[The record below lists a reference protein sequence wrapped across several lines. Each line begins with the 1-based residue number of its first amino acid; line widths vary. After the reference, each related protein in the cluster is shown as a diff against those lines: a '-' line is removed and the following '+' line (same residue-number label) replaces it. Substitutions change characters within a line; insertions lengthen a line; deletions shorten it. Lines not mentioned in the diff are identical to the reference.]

1 MMKRIISLAA
11 SVAVLLSL
19 SACRTGNVGMTDR
32 NNGITNGGTNI
43 GRTFTI
49 NNNNNNN
56 ATANY
61 KDGVYTAFGNANTNG
76 NDRATVTIRNGLIS
90 DIDLASVSQQE
101 SLNYGNATGART
113 NNQDIT
119 NNQNR
124 YSNGNNT
131 GTGTITGTGAGTS
144 TGTNNTTGLG
154 GVGTGTG
161 TTANN
166 TTSTGIGQTIDNAT
180 GDALSRTKTTLVNA
194 IIQNQSSNVTI
205 NDNDTNASS
214 KIGNWKLAVSRALEQ
229 ARR

>member
-19 SACRTGNVGMTDR
+19 SACRTGNVGMKDR
-32 NNGITNGGTNI
+32 NNGVTNGGTNI
-43 GRTFTI
+43 GRTSTI
-49 NNNNNNN
+49 NNNT
-56 ATANY
+56 ATGNY
-61 KDGVYTAFGNANTNG
+61 KDGVYTGFGNGYTNG
-76 NDRATVTIRNGLIS
+76 NEKATVTIRNGLIS
-90 DIDLASVSQQE
+90 DIDLDSVSQQE
-101 SLNYGNATGART
+101 SLNYRDSKGTTT
-113 NNQDIT
+113 NNQGIT

-124 YSNGNNT
+124 NSNGNNT
-131 GTGTITGTGAGTS
+131 GTGTLTGTGAGTS
-144 TGTNNTTGLG
+144 PGTNNTTGLG
-154 GVGTGTG
+154 DVGIGTRTGTA
-161 TTANN
+161 ANN
-166 TTSTGIGQTIDNAT
+166 TTGTGIGQTIDNAT